1 MEKKVTSDTTNDK
14 RQTEPATD
22 GPQPGS
28 ETWPTPTNGPN
39 TREPAE
45 NTAVEQIKMLQAER
59 DDYLD
64 QLQRSRA
71 EFINYRRRTEQ
82 ERTIVRQVV
91 TRDVLAQFLP
101 VMDDFQRALEA
112 IPQAERE
119 QGWEKGIELIAGK
132 LRGVLDRAGIKEIDA
147 LGQPFDPSLHEAVAT
162 EPGSQGNHVVEV
174 YQTGYMLGDNLIR
187 PAMVK
192 TGDAAGHEHAAH
204 GNGPHPHRKH
214 PHAQA

>member
-1 MEKKVTSDTTNDK
+1 MEKKVTSETTNDK
-14 RQTEPATD
+14 RPDGPATD

-28 ETWPTPTNGPN
+28 ETWPTPPDGPD

-45 NTAVEQIKMLQAER
+45 TTAAEQIQALQAER

-82 ERTIVRQVV
+82 ERAIVRQVV
-91 TRDVLAQFLP
+91 TRDVLSQFLT
-101 VMDDFQRALEA
+101 VMDDFQRALDA
-112 IPQAERE
+112 IPQEERT

-132 LRGVLDRAGIKEIDA
+132 LRGVLERAGVKEIDA
-147 LGQPFDPSLHEAVAT
+147 LHQPFDPSMHEAVAT
-162 EPGSQGNHVVEV
+162 ESGSNGSHVVEV
-174 YQTGYMLGDNLIR
+174 YQPGYMLGDNLMR

-192 TGDAAGHEHAAH
+192 TGDPVEQRQATG
-204 GNGPHPHRKH
+204 GNHKKTREPHTGM
-214 PHAQA
+214 QA